1 MGKEV
6 NLDEYCKKLLCILI
20 SVVIFAAIPIN
31 AYSAG
36 LTNTSHVQPMFEIP
50 AQTNI
55 DLVISNS
62 KASFTSTA
70 NGDSTVIKI
79 TAVQT
84 LEKYWGLWI
93 WNEVKD
99 ASWDKTAN
107 SSYISMSNSKSG
119 LEGGKYRVKTVFTFT
134 TSDGTTVSST
144 AYSEEK
150 TV

>member
-1 MGKEV
+1 MNIV
-6 NLDEYCKKLLCILI
+6 KKLLCILI
-20 SVVIFAAIPIN
+20 SVVIFAAMPIN
-31 AYSAG
+31 VQAVNCSTDAQIQPLSETTPVQKVSLSISGNTATCKSSA
-36 LTNTSHVQPMFEIP
+36 
-50 AQTNI
+50 
-55 DLVISNS
+55 DC
-62 KASFTSTA
+62 
-70 NGDSTVIKI
+70 DSTVIKI